1 MRARAIARLGAF
13 PLLLTVF
20 AVNVWQGTS
29 RELFNA
35 TFSGYKGN
43 QTNNSSAA
51 SCSNTSVVSNLP
63 LFSKISQDGILP
75 PYAGNKFGLYT
86 YIMIAPLYRLAF
98 CAVPK
103 TMSTVLYASFCF
115 LNYPATFMSNNRSI
129 SHEFWNKR
137 FCDYKDHKNDYEF
150 IKYER
155 GQEGARKMAIQFGK
169 FLAGANVPDEFREM
183 IYNEMLKGTTPHS
196 TYMSP
201 MRSEVEKQLCSDPNL
216 MEHFLQ
222 IYFYDFVELGFL
234 RLVVAVLVI
243 VFVADVWPDA
253 HRELFS
259 SISFT
264 YDPDKGNLTHVRT
277 GDACSRSSILSNDD
291 TFDENERC
299 FGCKGN
305 LSCFVE
311 KIHRS
316 LITFD
321 KEQEPES
328 AAERRAIYHFAPQ
341 TWFCDFEN
349 HRNDFEIIHYKP
361 GPDGAEKMA
370 VQLDEVLAN
379 AKVPIAYRRTI
390 HQEVL
395 SKCTTSL

>member
-1 MRARAIARLGAF
+1 M
-13 PLLLTVF
+13 
-20 AVNVWQGTS
+20 
-29 RELFNA
+29 
-35 TFSGYKGN
+35 
-43 QTNNSSAA
+43 TNNSNAA
-51 SCSNTSVVSNLP
+51 TCSKTSVVSNLP

-115 LNYPATFMSNNRSI
+115 LNYPATFLSNNRNI

-137 FCDYKDHKNDYEF
+137 FCDYKDYKNDYEF

-183 IYNEMLKGTTPHS
+183 IYEEMLSSGQIGPS
-196 TYMSP
+196 SG
-201 MRSEVEKQLCSDPNL
+201 MRAPAL
-216 MEHFLQ
+216 FR
-222 IYFYDFVELGFL
+222 

-264 YDPDKGNLTHVRT
+264 YDPDKGV
-277 GDACSRSSILSNDD
+277 
-291 TFDENERC
+291 F
-299 FGCKGN
+299 
-305 LSCFVE
+305 
-311 KIHRS
+311 
-316 LITFD
+316 
-321 KEQEPES
+321 
-328 AAERRAIYHFAPQ
+328 
-341 TWFCDFEN
+341 
-349 HRNDFEIIHYKP
+349 
-361 GPDGAEKMA
+361 
-370 VQLDEVLAN
+370 N
-379 AKVPIAYRRTI
+379 A
-390 HQEVL
+390 
-395 SKCTTSL
+395 

>member
-43 QTNNSSAA
+43 RTNNSSAV
-51 SCSNTSVVSNLP
+51 SCSNTSVVSDLP
-63 LFSKISQDGILP
+63 LFSKIPRDGILP

-129 SHEFWNKR
+129 SHEFWNKSLCESGPYHR
-137 FCDYKDHKNDYEF
+137 KSFTEMKKAIGEGGTAVTVIRHPVDRFLSGYLFICHRDEMFSEAERCYGCRLNLTCFMENLHQDLIEHSINGTIKNAVSRRTIYHFAPQTWFCDYKDHKNDYEF

-183 IYNEMLKGTTPHS
+183 IYDEMLKGTTPHS

-216 MEHFLQ
+216 MEHILQ

-234 RLVVAVLVI
+234 
-243 VFVADVWPDA
+243 
-253 HRELFS
+253 
-259 SISFT
+259 
-264 YDPDKGNLTHVRT
+264 
-277 GDACSRSSILSNDD
+277 
-291 TFDENERC
+291 
-299 FGCKGN
+299 
-305 LSCFVE
+305 
-311 KIHRS
+311 
-316 LITFD
+316 
-321 KEQEPES
+321 
-328 AAERRAIYHFAPQ
+328 
-341 TWFCDFEN
+341 
-349 HRNDFEIIHYKP
+349 
-361 GPDGAEKMA
+361 
-370 VQLDEVLAN
+370 
-379 AKVPIAYRRTI
+379 
-390 HQEVL
+390 
-395 SKCTTSL
+395 

>member
-1 MRARAIARLGAF
+1 MRAPA
-13 PLLLTVF
+13 
-20 AVNVWQGTS
+20 
-29 RELFNA
+29 LF
-35 TFSGYKGN
+35 
-43 QTNNSSAA
+43 
-51 SCSNTSVVSNLP
+51 
-63 LFSKISQDGILP
+63 
-75 PYAGNKFGLYT
+75 
-86 YIMIAPLYRLAF
+86 R
-98 CAVPK
+98 
-103 TMSTVLYASFCF
+103 
-115 LNYPATFMSNNRSI
+115 
-129 SHEFWNKR
+129 
-137 FCDYKDHKNDYEF
+137 
-150 IKYER
+150 
-155 GQEGARKMAIQFGK
+155 
-169 FLAGANVPDEFREM
+169 
-183 IYNEMLKGTTPHS
+183 
-196 TYMSP
+196 
-201 MRSEVEKQLCSDPNL
+201 
-216 MEHFLQ
+216 
-222 IYFYDFVELGFL
+222 

-277 GDACSRSSILSNDD
+277 GDACSRSSILSKLVLLSSFSHPDILPPYKSVRYANWIAPLYGLAFCGVPKSMSTLLYAAFCFLNYPTSDD

-341 TWFCDFEN
+341 TWFCDFEH

-395 SKCTTSL
+395 KGTTPHSTFMSPLRKKVAKQLCSDPTLVKRFLQMYFHDYVELGFL

>member
-1 MRARAIARLGAF
+1 MRAPA
-13 PLLLTVF
+13 
-20 AVNVWQGTS
+20 
-29 RELFNA
+29 LF
-35 TFSGYKGN
+35 
-43 QTNNSSAA
+43 
-51 SCSNTSVVSNLP
+51 
-63 LFSKISQDGILP
+63 
-75 PYAGNKFGLYT
+75 
-86 YIMIAPLYRLAF
+86 R
-98 CAVPK
+98 
-103 TMSTVLYASFCF
+103 
-115 LNYPATFMSNNRSI
+115 
-129 SHEFWNKR
+129 
-137 FCDYKDHKNDYEF
+137 
-150 IKYER
+150 
-155 GQEGARKMAIQFGK
+155 
-169 FLAGANVPDEFREM
+169 
-183 IYNEMLKGTTPHS
+183 
-196 TYMSP
+196 
-201 MRSEVEKQLCSDPNL
+201 
-216 MEHFLQ
+216 
-222 IYFYDFVELGFL
+222 

-277 GDACSRSSILSNDD
+277 GDACSRSSILSKLVLLSSFSHPDILPPYKSVRYANWIAPLYGLAFCGVPKSMSTLLYAAFCFLNYPTRFMSANKTISTEFWNKSLCDNDLNERNSYDDAMKAIGKNATILSIIRHPLDRFLSGYLYICHYDD

-341 TWFCDFEN
+341 TWFCDFEH

-395 SKCTTSL
+395 KGTTPHSTFMSPLRKKVAKQLCSDPTLVKRFLQMYFHDYVELGFL